1 MNKVPFDIA
10 ITNEHNIFSE
20 VAEMPSKILK
30 LRKKREFAKRKDE
43 KGKWKK
49 MELTKFRKFSMFNSL
64 MEVRHNSDTTITLAE
79 VAEASKTW
87 VCRILVSLPPAAQK

>member
-1 MNKVPFDIA
+1 MEKSKFQVEIFFLTANLEDYMNKVPFDIA

-20 VAEMPSKILK
+20 VAEMPLKISK
-30 LRKKREFAKRKDE
+30 LRKKPEFAKRKDE

-64 MEVRHNSDTTITLAE
+64 MEVRHN
-79 VAEASKTW
+79 
-87 VCRILVSLPPAAQK
+87 